1 METTYISEV
10 QSFQWYFMLIP
21 GMIALLF
28 GVMWFFQVF
37 LHKRIGNRNA
47 PDWLLLVIFILTA
60 IFAVGF
66 SQQKLKTSITN
77 RAIYTSFGVFAG
89 KHAILLTDIKSISI
103 RNYDGMK
110 EFSGWG
116 VRGNA
121 DERCYTVSGDE
132 GMEIELKSGGKKV
145 LIGTQKAGDMGAVI
159 GKYLVNK

>member
-1 METTYISEV
+1 METTYINEV
-10 QSFQWYFMLIP
+10 QSFQWYFMLVP

-60 IFAVGF
+60 AFAVGF
-66 SQQKLKTSITN
+66 SLQKLKTSITN
-77 RAIYTSFGVFAG
+77 RAIYTSFGVFAS
-89 KHAILLTDIKSISI
+89 KQAIPLTNIKSIAI
-103 RNYDGMK
+103 RKYDGMN

-121 DERCYTVSGDE
+121 NEQCFTVSGSE
-132 GMEIELKSGGKKV
+132 GIEIELKSGGKKI
-145 LIGTQKAGDMGAVI
+145 LIGTQKADGMQAVI
-159 GKYLVNK
+159 ERYLNVH